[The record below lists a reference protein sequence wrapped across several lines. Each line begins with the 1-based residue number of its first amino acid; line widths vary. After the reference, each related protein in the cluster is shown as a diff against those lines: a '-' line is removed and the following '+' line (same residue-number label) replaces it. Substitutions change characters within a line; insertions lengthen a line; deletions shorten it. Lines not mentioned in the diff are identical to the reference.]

1 MPASILIIDD
11 DEDIRFTLEEIC
23 QSGGFVVESASRGSD
38 GLTRILGGAFD
49 LVIVDYHMPEWDG
62 LTTVK
67 RIREI
72 NQEIGILVLTV
83 DERQE
88 IADRFMA
95 AGATDFA
102 LKPIKAVDLLSRIRL
117 NLSIVSMHRSL
128 QAKHEQVFLE
138 KGISSATLSLFTAY
152 FQSTPEPVQLEAVVK
167 AVGFAYQ
174 TTHRYIQYM
183 VEQGLL
189 IVEPL
194 YGQLGRPKNTY
205 RYNQA

>member
-1 MPASILIIDD
+1 MAEHLLIIDD

-23 QSGGFVVESASRGSD
+23 TLGGYTVESTARGSE
-38 GLTRILGGAFD
+38 GFARVVARHFD
-49 LVIVDYHMPEWDG
+49 LIIVDYHMPEWDG

-72 NQEIGILVLTV
+72 NNTLGVLVLTV

-88 IADRFMA
+88 IADRFIA

-117 NLSIVSMHRSL
+117 NLSITAMQREMKSK
-128 QAKHEQVFLE
+128 QEQVYFE
-138 KGISSATLSLFTAY
+138 KGISGATLKLFVAY
-152 FQSTPEPVQLEAVVK
+152 FKEQSAPVQLEDVVK
-167 AVGFAYQ
+167 AMGFAYQ
-174 TTHRYIQYM
+174 TTHRYIQYL
-183 VEQGLL
+183 VEQGVLH
-189 IVEPL
+189 VEPL

-205 RYNQA
+205 FLR